1 MRFFKW
7 WTLSCKAIDWSE
19 SPFHYITFRM
29 WNESSSYL
37 RRGSDLSRVTLWIVD
52 CDANIVLWV
61 LAELSF
67 LHPGWLVLFCWSL
80 LVLFMFHWHCRVVS
94 ERMWNALKCLFAFVV
109 SCIVRTPAC
118 LCYALVTMLGWCS
131 SILLGKSSSN
141 DWRKSALAKRTCCN
155 DIGFQDV
162 YCAVWCF
169 QERHTQSVAG
179 CMVQTRHT
187 KLSGYSLP
195 DSGWWLCEANH
206 RVIEHPWTSSLPF
219 QPVEICRALDSWQR
233 THRWPQFPIFAELSQ
248 GSHTW
253 SILKISGW
261 WKIKEYERN
270 VDLQD

>member
-1 MRFFKW
+1 MKGYWLVRVSLPLHHFPYVERIFELFEARIRLVTCHALDRRLWCKHRPVSPGGAFISASRM
-7 WTLSCKAIDWSE
+7 TCSFLLLSACSVHVSLALSCSK
-19 SPFHYITFRM
+19 RQ
-29 WNESSSYL
+29 N
-37 RRGSDLSRVTLWIVD
+37 V
-52 CDANIVLWV
+52 
-61 LAELSF
+61 
-67 LHPGWLVLFCWSL
+67 
-80 LVLFMFHWHCRVVS
+80 
-94 ERMWNALKCLFAFVV
+94 KCIEV

-169 QERHTQSVAG
+169 HVGYLSEMLQERHTQSVAG
-179 CMVQTRHT
+179 CMVQTRHA